1 MCHIVRFTFLLTVLL
16 CSCFSF
22 AFVFQRRD
30 VPFSQGE
37 SVSNGRRNARMVG
50 ADEATRNQYPFMLAL
65 MKRSDALTDEYS
77 LYCGASLIS
86 STQILTAAHCVNDV
100 ETNKVLGPERFIV
113 LLGMH
118 FMNESMNDAQVTKR
132 VIGVM
137 VHEEFDSISHFN
149 DIAILTMETPVVFTS
164 TISPVCMPPNGS
176 TDQYLTELPLPRD
189 GDVHKRGKNSDFLR
203 NVGIRIISNSLC
215 RKSYMEEGKISGHML
230 CTWLSGKDTCQNESG
245 GPLVIEAEHLG
256 CSWIQVGIVS
266 FGRGCA
272 RRFPGVYTRLTSFL
286 PWLKELL
293 LALSKSRSYGRIYF
307 RMEYFSDSNRR
318 DGGFCCVS

>member
-1 MCHIVRFTFLLTVLL
+1 
-16 CSCFSF
+16 
-22 AFVFQRRD
+22 
-30 VPFSQGE
+30 
-37 SVSNGRRNARMVG
+37 MVG
-50 ADEATRNQYPFMLAL
+50 ADETTRNQYPFMVAL

-77 LYCGASLIS
+77 MYCGASLIS

-100 ETNKVLGPERFIV
+100 ETNRLRVLGPERFIV

-164 TISPVCMPPNGS
+164 TISPVCMPPIGS
-176 TDQYLTELPLPRD
+176 TDQYLNRIAIAQGWGRTQE
-189 GDVHKRGKNSDFLR
+189 KGKNSDFLR
-203 NVGIRIISNSLC
+203 HVGIRIISNSLC
-215 RKSYMEEGKISGHML
+215 RKSYMEKGKISDHML
-230 CTWLSGKDTCQNESG
+230 CTWLSGKDACQNDSG
-245 GPLVIEAEHLG
+245 GPLVIEAEHLE
-256 CSWIQVGIVS
+256 CSWVQVGIVS

-286 PWLKELL
+286 PWLKKHL
-293 LALSKSRSYGRIYF
+293 KS
-307 RMEYFSDSNRR
+307 
-318 DGGFCCVS
+318 

>member
-22 AFVFQRRD
+22 AFVFQMRD

-50 ADEATRNQYPFMLAL
+50 ADEATQNQYPFMLAL
-65 MKRSDALTDEYS
+65 MKRSDVLTDEYS

-100 ETNKVLGPERFIV
+100 ETNRVLGPERFIV

-164 TISPVCMPPNGS
+164 TISPVCMPPIGS
-176 TDQYLTELPLPRD
+176 TDQYLNRIAIAQGWGRTQE
-189 GDVHKRGKNSDFLR
+189 KGKNSDFLR
-203 NVGIRIISNSLC
+203 HVGIRIISNSLC
-215 RKSYMEEGKISGHML
+215 RKSYMEKGKISDHML
-230 CTWLSGKDTCQNESG
+230 CTWLSGKDACQNDSG
-245 GPLVIEAEHLG
+245 GPLVIEAEHLE
-256 CSWIQVGIVS
+256 CSWVQVGIVS

-286 PWLKELL
+286 PWLKKHL
-293 LALSKSRSYGRIYF
+293 KS
-307 RMEYFSDSNRR
+307 
-318 DGGFCCVS
+318 